1 MPQWHRGVVHKFRSK
16 QCKTIAKTE
25 KQPDRMHYSK
35 PKKTSLSSGGRRC
48 DVEVSGDAMK
58 VIDISGLWR
67 APPAD
72 GWDWRASRW
81 WEHGFVR
88 RVELPED
95 ADWRKVEA
103 YFDDGEG
110 SLEVKVPKNGDA
122 HHATA

>member
-1 MPQWHRGVVHKFRSK
+1 M
-16 QCKTIAKTE
+16 
-25 KQPDRMHYSK
+25 
-35 PKKTSLSSGGRRC
+35 
-48 DVEVSGDAMK
+48 EVSGDEMK

-67 APPAD
+67 ALLPAD
-72 GWDWRASRW
+72 GRDWRASWW

-95 ADWRKVEA
+95 AEWRKVEA

-110 SLEVKVPKNGDA
+110 SLEIKVPKTADDDA